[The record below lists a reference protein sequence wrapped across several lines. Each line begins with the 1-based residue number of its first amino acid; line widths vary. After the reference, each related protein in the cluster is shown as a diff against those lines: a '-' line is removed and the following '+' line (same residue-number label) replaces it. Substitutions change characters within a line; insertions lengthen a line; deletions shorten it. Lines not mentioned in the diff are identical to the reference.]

1 MTNQLHWLT
10 KTSMKVARGLSWAI
24 IMVTIVLSLPAQ
36 AAALSARE
44 SVNAYQT
51 YVIATYGG
59 ASLLPAVQ
67 QQLAGTGSS
76 VSIYQDKLVL
86 RTTPRGYQAVQQLL
100 RQIDGVPQTLTVSVR
115 VGNQSASNGSIQQSQ
130 VIITSHGERVN
141 IGGYGRYGSQ
151 SQTQQGNSLYQ
162 VQTLSGRSASIGT
175 DTLLSLATPYVGTIY
190 NRYGQRAGSIWIAG
204 QTLTTASQGIAVT
217 PRVLP
222 NGQVE
227 VALNQVESKITT
239 NQMAPIHTQRLN
251 SFVTVPRGQ
260 WVNIGYVS
268 QDQQQYNGGW
278 SSATSNSMQASYPI
292 QIMVQ

>member
-1 MTNQLHWLT
+1 MTNQLHRLAKISLT
-10 KTSMKVARGLSWAI
+10 VARSISGSIVIVSSMLSF
-24 IMVTIVLSLPAQ
+24 PAQ
-36 AAALSARE
+36 AATLSARE
-44 SVNAYQT
+44 SANAYQT

-100 RQIDGVPQTLTVSVR
+100 RQIDAVPQTLTVSVR
-115 VGNQSASNGSIQQSQ
+115 VGNQGASNGSIQQSQ
-130 VIITSHGERVN
+130 VIITSNGERVN

-151 SQTQQGNSLYQ
+151 SQIQQGSSLYQ

-175 DTLLSLATPYVGTIY
+175 DTLLSLATPYVGAIY
-190 NRYGQRAGSIWIAG
+190 NRYGQRVGSIWIAG
-204 QTLTTASQGIAVT
+204 QTLATASQGIAVT

-227 VALNQVESKITT
+227 VALNQVESKVTT
-239 NQMAPIHTQRLN
+239 HQLTPIHAQRLN
-251 SFVTVPRGQ
+251 SVVTVPRGQ

-268 QDQQQYNGGW
+268 QDQQYQSKGGSL
-278 SSATSNSMQASYPI
+278 SSSSGQSSYPI
-292 QIMVQ
+292 QLMVQ